1 MKPKVPSF
9 VTLGLILSGLAF
21 LGLTLLKLF
30 VASKLSAI
38 PLVGG
43 ALSSVYSV
51 ITTVII
57 GIAKFVFKMF
67 AIAWIVFFILGF
79 IIKIIKKFASKH
91 SSSVAGAVAT
101 TASATIPVAA
111 PVIQTAKVASGGLS
125 KMKAFFTK

>member
-30 VASKLSAI
+30 VVSKLSAI
-38 PLVGG
+38 PVVGG

-51 ITTVII
+51 IVSVII

-67 AIAWIVFFILGF
+67 AIVWIVFFILGF

-91 SSSVAGAVAT
+91 SSSVAAAAPAPEVA
-101 TASATIPVAA
+101 IPGAA

-125 KMKAFFTK
+125 KMKAFFKK